1 MEYSTAYL
9 THSSLMVQIFDSEYD
24 LNFLAI

>member
-9 THSSLMVQIFDSEYD
+9 THSSLMAQIFDSEYD
-24 LNFLAI
+24 LKFLAI